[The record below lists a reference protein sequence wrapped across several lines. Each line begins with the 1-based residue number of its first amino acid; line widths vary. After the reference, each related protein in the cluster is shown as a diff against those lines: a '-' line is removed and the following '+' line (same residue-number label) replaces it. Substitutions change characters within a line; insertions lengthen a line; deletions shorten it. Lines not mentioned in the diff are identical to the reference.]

1 MLLLLSA
8 MSTQYATSY
17 DQTTT
22 VTEYS
27 STRTTSS
34 GVIDK
39 LYIKS
44 TPGILKVV
52 EMVQYTFRFSA
63 LMSDFILHLNA

>member
-1 MLLLLSA
+1 LPFSLYVISA
-8 MSTQYATSY
+8 VITVVTLVLAMTTQYATSY

-27 STRTTSS
+27 TTQTTSS

-44 TPGILKVV
+44 IPGILKLV
-52 EMVQYTFRFSA
+52 EMVQDAF
-63 LMSDFILHLNA
+63 DI

>member
-1 MLLLLSA
+1 MT
-8 MSTQYATSY
+8 TQYATSY

-27 STRTTSS
+27 TTQTTSS

-44 TPGILKVV
+44 IPGILKLV
-52 EMVQYTFRFSA
+52 EMVQDAF
-63 LMSDFILHLNA
+63 DI